1 MTLQEIV
8 QIATTVIATIGLCFA
23 ARQMFLAT
31 QQMSLATGVADRS
44 RRVAD
49 LQAMQKFFQD
59 VNEREAALATAVG
72 DPARLHAFNEFLNFL
87 ELYAHAY
94 NRDLFDDSSEE
105 LVRHKLADSFNVL
118 NENRHLHPLVMKAVD
133 TRTTL
138 IELRTFV
145 ERHRPEIDERAK
157 ARKERFAEQA
167 ALEAGISGPA

>member
-1 MTLQEIV
+1 MTLQEWL
-8 QIATTVIATIGLCFA
+8 QLAATAVAAVGLFVA

-31 QQMSLATGVADRS
+31 AVADRS

-72 DPARLHAFNEFLNFL
+72 DAARLHAFNEFLNFL

-94 NRDLFDDSSEE
+94 NRDLFGESSEE

-118 NENRHLHPLVMKAVD
+118 NESRDWHPQIMRAVD

-138 IELRTFV
+138 IELRRFV
-145 ERHRPEIDERAK
+145 ERHRPEIDQRAQ
-157 ARKERFAEQA
+157 ARKERFGEQA
-167 ALEAGISGPA
+167 ALEAAS